1 MDYESMGVGTGEMG
15 FERGTAALP
24 GEEIADIILPGQLA
38 HLGIATAVPVVKVRW
53 FDERQTCRLVHDYL
67 EGRME
72 GALCEYGGCGAYHG
86 GICRNT
92 GCARLPCMFH
102 EPEGAPIWQRARQWE
117 RVVLEDGARA
127 LQRRK

>member
-1 MDYESMGVGTGEMG
+1 M
-15 FERGTAALP
+15 ALP
-24 GEEIADIILPGQLA
+24 GEEIVEVIPPGRLA
-38 HLGIATAVPVVKVRW
+38 HLGIATAVPVVGVRR

-72 GALCEYGGCGAYHG
+72 GALCEYGGCGAYRG

-127 LQRRK
+127 LFGDRTLT